1 MIHDIPGQGRESA
14 SFSRGIKLIVN
25 HMGKIVY
32 LGMIADI
39 MHPGLINIIQEGC
52 KYGEV
57 VVGLFTDKAIATH
70 KRLPYLT
77 YEQRKKVVENINGV
91 SKVLPQDEWSYVP
104 NLMKYKPDYI
114 IHGDDWLE
122 GPDKYLRDEVFKTM
136 DSIGGQVIEI
146 PYTKGITSSGLAK
159 ELNSM
164 GTTPEARMK
173 TLRRL
178 ISAKPIVRILE
189 SHCGLTGLIIE
200 HTSVNVDG
208 CIKEFDGMW
217 SSSLTDST
225 SKGKP
230 DIEAV
235 DLTTRLHDLN
245 DTLEVTTKPVI
256 FDGDTG
262 GKIEHF
268 TFTVRTLERLGI
280 SAVIIE
286 DKVGLK
292 QNSLFGTDAIQTQD
306 TIDGF
311 CNKIRAGKAAQV
323 TRDFMIIARIESLIA
338 GRTVD
343 EALERAFAYV
353 AAGADGVMIHS
364 KNKDG
369 MDIKSF
375 CQRFREKDG
384 HTPIVAV
391 PTTYSQYTEKEL
403 ASWGINIV
411 IYANHML
418 RSAYP
423 AMVNCAKSILEHD
436 RCKEASEE
444 YCMPVREI
452 LNLIPGT
459 KQK

>member
-1 MIHDIPGQGRESA
+1 MR
-14 SFSRGIKLIVN
+14 K
-25 HMGKIVY
+25 KVY
-32 LGMIADI
+32 LGMVADI
-39 MHPGLINIIQEGC
+39 MHPGLINIINEGA
-52 KYGEV
+52 KYGDLII
-57 VVGLFTDKAIATH
+57 GLFTDKAIATH
-70 KRLPYLT
+70 SRLPYLT
-77 YEQRKKVVENINGV
+77 YEQREIVVRSIQGV
-91 SKVLPQDEWSYVP
+91 TDVVPQDDWSYVP
-104 NLMKYKPDYI
+104 NLVKYKPDFI
-114 IHGDDWLE
+114 IHGDDWKE
-122 GPDKYLRDEVFKTM
+122 GPSKYIRDEVFKVM
-136 DSIGGQVIEI
+136 EAMGGQVIEI
-146 PYTKGITSSGLAK
+146 PYTHGISSSGLAK
-159 ELNSM
+159 ELESL

-178 ISAKPIVRILE
+178 ITAKPIVRIME

-200 HTSVNVDG
+200 HTQIEDG
-208 CIKEFDGMW
+208 NRIKEFDGMW
-217 SSSLTDST
+217 ASSLTDST

-262 GKIEHF
+262 GKVEHF
-268 TFTVRTLERLGI
+268 CFTVRTLERLGV

-292 QNSLFGTDAIQTQD
+292 QNSLFGTDAVQTQD
-306 TIDGF
+306 TIEGF
-311 CNKIRAGKAAQV
+311 CNKIRAGKEAQV

-338 GRTVD
+338 GKPVED
-343 EALERAFAYV
+343 ALERAFAYV
-353 AAGADGVMIHS
+353 AAGADGIMIHS

-369 MDIKSF
+369 MDIKEF
-375 CQRFREKDG
+375 CQRFREKDS

-391 PTTYSQYTEKEL
+391 PTTYSQFTEDEL

-423 AMVNCAKSILEHD
+423 AMVNCAKSILLHE
-436 RCKEASEE
+436 RCKEASDE
-444 YCMPVREI
+444 YCMPVKEI

-459 KQK
+459 KKK